1 MATWVA
7 HYLLNIMV
15 SSPPCEVFAYLQT
28 SNLILTNAI
37 L

>member
-1 MATWVA
+1 MATGVA

-15 SSPPCEVFAYLQT
+15 SSHACEVCAYLQK